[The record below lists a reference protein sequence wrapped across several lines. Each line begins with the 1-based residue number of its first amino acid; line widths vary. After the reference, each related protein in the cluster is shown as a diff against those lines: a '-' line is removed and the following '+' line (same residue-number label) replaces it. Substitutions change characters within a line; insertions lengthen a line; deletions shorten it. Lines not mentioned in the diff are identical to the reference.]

1 MSYILGFLAALFW
14 GLLLLSTLVFIHE
27 AGHYLAARAFGV
39 RVTEFM
45 LGLPCRWSLSFKS
58 KKVGTRIGVT
68 PVLLGG
74 YNRISGMEPMG
85 ADVAAR
91 VLMCVQRHGR
101 VESAQVARELG
112 VDEDE
117 VVSALA
123 GLSEWASVQPYY
135 NPELGKEP
143 GQKTYPAAFE
153 TVARDA
159 SLLTEF
165 DRGHDFAAEGSTG
178 AGEPRVPGCSAEEFF
193 AQERSHTYL
202 GLGLLKRLAVLL
214 AGPAMN
220 IAFAFIVVAG
230 AFMVSGVS
238 TASNEPVVGAVGEG
252 TVAAS
257 CGLQAGD
264 RVVEVGGAEVGTWSD
279 FTSAMRPY
287 LDAGQD
293 FSLTIERDGRRQA
306 LEVDLPDGQATDK
319 LGVISQ
325 TVLYH
330 PNPLEAARLTV
341 AYAQMVCNYA
351 FRLLIPQQ
359 TMQILDQST
368 SVVGISVMASQAA
381 SAGVSDFVLLAA
393 SISMSLG
400 FMNLLPI
407 PPLDGGKIVIE
418 LIQAAFRRELS
429 IKAQSYITYVGL
441 AFFLFVFVVV
451 LKNDIVR
458 FVIG

>member
-101 VESAQVARELG
+101 VDSAQVARELG

-135 NPELGKEP
+135 NPELGEEP

-165 DRGHDFAAEGSTG
+165 DRGHDLAAEGSTG

-220 IAFAFIVVAG
+220 IAFAFIVVTG

-293 FSLTIERDGRRQA
+293 FSLTIERDCRRQA

-381 SAGVSDFVLLAA
+381 SAGFSDFVLLAA

-418 LIQAAFRRELS
+418 LIQAAFQRELS

>member
-1 MSYILGFLAALFW
+1 MSSILGFLAALFW
-14 GLLLLSTLVFIHE
+14 GLLLLSALVFIHE

-135 NPELGKEP
+135 NPELGEEP

-165 DRGHDFAAEGSTG
+165 DRGHDLAAESSTG

-214 AGPAMN
+214 AGSAMN
-220 IAFAFIVVAG
+220 IAFAFIVVTG

-264 RVVEVGGAEVGTWSD
+264 HVVEVGGAEVGTWSD

>member
-1 MSYILGFLAALFW
+1 MSSILGFLAALFW

-112 VDEDE
+112 VDEGE

-135 NPELGKEP
+135 NPELGEEP

-165 DRGHDFAAEGSTG
+165 DRGHDLAAEGSTV

-220 IAFAFIVVAG
+220 IAFAFIVVTG

-264 RVVEVGGAEVGTWSD
+264 RVVEVGAAEVGTWSD

>member
-135 NPELGKEP
+135 NPELGEEP

-165 DRGHDFAAEGSTG
+165 DRGHDLAAEGSTG

-193 AQERSHTYL
+193 VQERSHTYL

-220 IAFAFIVVAG
+220 IAFAFIVVTG

>member
-1 MSYILGFLAALFW
+1 MSSILGFLAALFW

-135 NPELGKEP
+135 NPELGEEP

-153 TVARDA
+153 TVARDV

-165 DRGHDFAAEGSTG
+165 DRGHDLAAEGSTG

-220 IAFAFIVVAG
+220 IAFAFIVVTG

-252 TVAAS
+252 TVAAF

-381 SAGVSDFVLLAA
+381 CAGVSDFVLLAA

>member
-91 VLMCVQRHGR
+91 VLMCVQCHGR

-135 NPELGKEP
+135 NPELGEEP

-165 DRGHDFAAEGSTG
+165 DRGHDLAAEGSTG

-220 IAFAFIVVAG
+220 IAFAFIVVTG